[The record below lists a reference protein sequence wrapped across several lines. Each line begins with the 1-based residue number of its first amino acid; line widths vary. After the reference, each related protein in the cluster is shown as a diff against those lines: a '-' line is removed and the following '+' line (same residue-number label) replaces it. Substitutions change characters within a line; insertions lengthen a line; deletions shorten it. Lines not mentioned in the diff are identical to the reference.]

1 MDKKKE
7 TYLCTDDTVTTEERR
22 CKDVHRA
29 TLTERHTV
37 LSAHQLGND
46 TLDGTASED
55 GESVAS
61 VRGDDSVLVGDG
73 GLHTDGNGFLAD
85 GKVAETP
92 DKLLLVKGV
101 GGLLHSS
108 HLNLHRGLVVVRRAK
123 RHTYHFSN
131 PKKEITYHGA
141 VHVDQLILGNSG
153 LGRRG
158 VASVRVE
165 RVGVELDLEL
175 FFPQKQIVSNLDKIF
190 CTARASPAHRAR
202 GAN

>member
-1 MDKKKE
+1 M
-7 TYLCTDDTVTTEERR
+7 
-22 CKDVHRA
+22 HRA

-46 TLDGTASED
+46 TLDGTTSED

-92 DKLLLVKGV
+92 DKLLLVKSV

-108 HLNLHRGLVVVRRAK
+108 HLNLHGGLVVVRRAK
-123 RHTYHFSN
+123 RHTSLSN

-158 VASVRVE
+158 IASVRVE